1 MQVTAGDI
9 RELRERYPELALRM
23 MRFSK
28 VGTGK
33 RASAGVETTKLKG
46 LKLQEARRNK
56 ASTVRK
62 VGLVTPLDLSK
73 GRSAASSPTA
83 LEAG

>member
-1 MQVTAGDI
+1 MVQVTFESYGSVT
-9 RELRERYPELALRM
+9 RLALRM

-46 LKLQEARRNK
+46 LELQEARRNK
-56 ASTVRK
+56 ASVRK
-62 VGLVTPLDLSK
+62 VDLVTSLDLSK